1 MPEISYV
8 EEPVLARVSYHVMR
22 EERAFHIAKALSAS
36 ADPRGEHIIK
46 PHELMRLKP
55 EPSDR
60 GPVLVIISAHPGPNV
75 LQNLI
80 DFGPAYY
87 RAHKFGDTYQAYRR
101 DDFKLAPALGLQEF
115 LDFAIGATQC
125 LEIVHHSQGMIHGE
139 IRGDTFHFH
148 PETKLVKLLSFGSG
162 VRSFEHG
169 LTSTGWT
176 ALSRELGAKNK
187 LLYISP
193 EQTGRMPAEPD
204 SRTDIY
210 SVGVLLWTLLTQ
222 QQVYEGET
230 PLDIVQ
236 GVLRRR
242 IPNVSSI
249 RLDIPDT
256 IGRII
261 QKCTAKNVGDRYHSA
276 SGLRHDLVK
285 AREFL
290 EKGDFL
296 ALDRWNIGGKDVS
309 SFFILPTMMIG
320 REKERAELVKVIER
334 VSLSHAVHHKGTVN
348 RFSDASS
355 FSELPDGA
363 DHSSEGASSA
373 EGNNLRSGSFTHTTS
388 SDPRQSRASMQPSMP
403 SDTQTINSDN
413 ISTSAQP
420 VGPLARFSRGW
431 ERHHSIGMDMR
442 SLNDASITSGGE
454 TNRQSQVE
462 SSGSSSLSR
471 QLGVGKFRRR
481 GHCEIVLIEGA
492 AGLGKSFL
500 VQSALAE
507 ARRRGYCATAK
518 FETAR
523 RTAFGP
529 LLKLLSSLFKQLWGE
544 RNTETPF
551 HLALKQYVRPVW
563 PLLHKHLGLPEFL
576 LGPVDAGVSRSAS
589 VAQPKSIPNR
599 VRRRG
604 SSPGLSPKPT
614 SPVSNRASVA
624 TTSSQDFLRAG
635 TSTKS
640 MRLMN
645 IFLDVLRMFAAHK
658 FICFCLDDVHFA
670 DDESLDLIT
679 QIISA
684 RMRMAIIMTYRPD
697 EMSAEKVNHVVCP
710 ADVDGKLVAPP
721 ICLQSVVR

>member
-1 MPEISYV
+1 M
-8 EEPVLARVSYHVMR
+8 LARISYHVLR
-22 EERAFHIAKALSAS
+22 EERGFHIAKTLSSS
-36 ADPRGEHIIK
+36 ADPRGEHIVK
-46 PHELMRLKP
+46 PLDLIRLP
-55 EPSDR
+55 PQPGDR
-60 GPVLVIISAHPGPNV
+60 GAILVTIYLHPGPNA
-75 LQNLI
+75 LEHLI
-80 DFGPAYY
+80 DLGPAFYKA
-87 RAHKFGDTYQAYRR
+87 RKVGDAYQADRK
-101 DDFKLAPALGLQEF
+101 DDFELDPPIGLQEF
-115 LDFAIGATQC
+115 LEFAIGAAQC

-139 IRGDTFHFH
+139 IRGDAFHFN
-148 PETKLVKLLSFGSG
+148 PETKKVKLVSFGSG

-169 LTSTGWT
+169 LTSAGWT
-176 ALSRELGAKNK
+176 TLSRELGAKNK

-210 SVGVLLWTLLTQ
+210 SVGVLFWTILTQ

-242 IPNVSSI
+242 IPNVSST

-296 ALDRWNIGGKDVS
+296 ALDKWSIGSKDVS

-334 VSLSHAVHHKGTVN
+334 VALSHAVNHKGAVN

-355 FSELPDGA
+355 FSELLDGA
-363 DHSSEGASSA
+363 DHSSEGASST
-373 EGNNLRSGSFTHTTS
+373 EGNNRRSGSFTQTTNS
-388 SDPRQSRASMQPSMP
+388 EPRQSRGSMQPSMLG
-403 SDTQTINSDN
+403 DTQTLNSDN
-413 ISTSAQP
+413 ASLSTQLA
-420 VGPLARFSRGW
+420 GPLARFTRGW
-431 ERHHSIGMDMR
+431 DRHHSVSVDIR
-442 SLNDASITSGGE
+442 SLNDASIASGVDA
-454 TNRQSQVE
+454 NRQSLVE

-492 AGLGKSFL
+492 AGSGKSFL
-500 VQSALAE
+500 VQSVLAE

-529 LLKLLSSLFKQLWGE
+529 LLKLLSSLFKQVWGE

-551 HLALKQYVRPVW
+551 HMALKQYVRPVW
-563 PLLHKHLGLPEFL
+563 HILHKHLGLPEFL
-576 LGPVDAGVSRSAS
+576 LGPVDAGVNRSAS
-589 VAQPKSIPNR
+589 SAQPRNIPHR

-604 SSPGLSPKPT
+604 SSPGTSPNTT
-614 SPVSNRASVA
+614 SPVSNRNSAA

-670 DDESLDLIT
+670 DDESLELIT
-679 QIISA
+679 QIIGA

-697 EMSAEKVNHVVCP
+697 EMSVEKVHRVIHPPESEGKSSVALDARRFSP
-710 ADVDGKLVAPP
+710 ANM
-721 ICLQSVVR
+721 IHN